1 MIVIKKTIA
10 NVYISH
16 PPYIRCYN
24 KREYSTFFKY
34 PATELFLLVKPKAA
48 YHVLTDAYP
57 VCVLEAL
64 ESEEDVG
71 RDENWLTPRQN

>member
-48 YHVLTDAYP
+48 YP